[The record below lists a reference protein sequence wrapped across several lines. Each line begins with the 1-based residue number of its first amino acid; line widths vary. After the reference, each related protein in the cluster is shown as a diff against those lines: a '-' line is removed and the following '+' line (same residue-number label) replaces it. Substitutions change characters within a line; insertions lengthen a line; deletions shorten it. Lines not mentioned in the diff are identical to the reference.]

1 MGYVHGYSD
10 YEAGRLRNSAH
21 ALSGLIHAQVRYPE
35 GALVLE
41 APCGVGAQTE
51 FLVGNNPGTRFV
63 CADISEASVRVAMG
77 QNPGLPFLAGDLYAL
92 PFPNA
97 TFDHVFA
104 CYVLEH
110 LERPGRALENL
121 LRVLKPGGTLTSV
134 EGDHGSCF
142 FYPETPEALAAWA
155 CLPEL
160 QALLGGD
167 SLIGRRMYS
176 VLAGA
181 GFSDVWVEPIRIYC
195 DPSLPRMMK
204 GFVEDTIVG
213 MLRGIESEVIERGM
227 LDPAVFR
234 KGVEDILAITTHPE
248 GAFCYTFFRAVGSAP
263 DR

>member
-1 MGYVHGYSD
+1 MDID
-10 YEAGRLRNSAH
+10 YEAAAAQFRPRPQFDPM
-21 ALSGLIHAQVRYPE
+21 QVRYPE
-35 GALVLE
+35 GALVLK
-41 APCGVGAQTE
+41 PCVL
-51 FLVGNNPGTRFV
+51 FRPRPLCWNNPGTRFV

-167 SLIGRRMYS
+167 SLIEAGCIRCWRCGFFRRLGRT
-176 VLAGA
+176 
-181 GFSDVWVEPIRIYC
+181 DRIYC
-195 DPSLPRMMK
+195 DPSLP
-204 GFVEDTIVG
+204 
-213 MLRGIESEVIERGM
+213 
-227 LDPAVFR
+227 A
-234 KGVEDILAITTHPE
+234 
-248 GAFCYTFFRAVGSAP
+248 
-263 DR
+263 

>member
-1 MGYVHGYSD
+1 
-10 YEAGRLRNSAH
+10 
-21 ALSGLIHAQVRYPE
+21 
-35 GALVLE
+35 
-41 APCGVGAQTE
+41 
-51 FLVGNNPGTRFV
+51 
-63 CADISEASVRVAMG
+63 MG

-227 LDPAVFR
+227 LRPGEELFSMNNRHKAKVRADGSLIGALGLTGLATGAAGGAAALGTSVMLLGRPAPAALR
-234 KGVEDILAITTHPE
+234 ARTHI
-248 GAFCYTFFRAVGSAP
+248 V
-263 DR
+263 